1 MFGRVAIWIENIF
14 ERESMMSSAS
24 QENTLNELTQ
34 IKVVS
39 LKDLTI
45 QDPSLISP
53 TLLFRNGDPLDYSR
67 VVSCQGEISGVFVVP
82 KKATPV
88 HDKLIFGF
96 ILKGNDLYF
105 VEHTGNLKAFIE
117 DFENKYE
124 LKEMNAVQV
133 LMLLMNFMIQEDI
146 YFLEDYNLHLEGLE
160 EDIFEGRST
169 GMEQYVITAR
179 KDMNTLGNY
188 YLQLSAAGE
197 ALQQAVI
204 AQNES
209 QEQALISLF
218 LSRCN
223 QLTSMVESV
232 KDHVSQIWNLRQTKL
247 SDKQNKISTLLT
259 IITTL
264 FLPLTLV
271 TGWYGMNFSDMPL
284 LHNSHGYV
292 IVICFVL
299 FVLAFEVHFIRERH
313 WLWPDSSLKSTKEI
327 KKNDKLVIPKN
338 KKLAN
343 EEESKK

>member
-1 MFGRVAIWIENIF
+1 
-14 ERESMMSSAS
+14 MSSTS
-24 QENTLNELTQ
+24 YENPLKELTK
-34 IKVVS
+34 IEVVS
-39 LKDLTI
+39 LDALTLKN
-45 QDPSLISP
+45 PSLISH
-53 TLLFRNGDPLDYSR
+53 TLLFDKDDPLDYSK
-67 VVSCQGEISGVFVVP
+67 VISYQGEISGVFVVP

-88 HDKLIFGF
+88 HDKLVFGF
-96 ILKGNDLYF
+96 ILKGNCLYF
-105 VEHTGNLKAFIE
+105 VQHTGDLQAFISA
-117 DFENKYE
+117 FEAKYD

-146 YFLEDYNLHLEGLE
+146 YFLEDYNLRLEGLE
-160 EDIFEGRST
+160 EDIFEGKST

-247 SDKQNKISTLLT
+247 SDKQNKISTVLT

-271 TGWYGMNFSDMPL
+271 TGWYGMNFSNMPM
-284 LHNSHGYV
+284 LHNPYGYV
-292 IVICFVL
+292 IIICVVLCVI
-299 FVLAFEVHFIRERH
+299 AFELHFIRERH
-313 WLWPDSSLKSTKEI
+313 WLWPEPSSTNEPKGLKESKSKFHSSHKENKKENKRDI
-327 KKNDKLVIPKN
+327 KKDK
-338 KKLAN
+338 
-343 EEESKK
+343 S